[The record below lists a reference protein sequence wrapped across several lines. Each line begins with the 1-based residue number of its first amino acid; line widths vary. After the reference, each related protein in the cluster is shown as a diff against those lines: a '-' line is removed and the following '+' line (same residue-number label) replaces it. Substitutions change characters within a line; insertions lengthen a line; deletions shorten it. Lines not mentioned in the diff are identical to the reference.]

1 MRAAHARREVHF
13 ADASGGAVNRLL
25 ERRYN
30 SPAWSSG
37 SSVKRRH
44 VSVRAAHPH
53 CCACACVRA
62 CARITRAQPSLVGA
76 CVVLCVPVQAIGRAD
91 ARRDRNRLRYRPAA
105 HLPPREGSPRAPR
118 HHHCACTDAR
128 TCCCARVGVERLEP
142 RALNRSA
149 STAALA
155 ARCAQAPIRVIGR
168 EALLCHGHTAYV
180 GATHTCH
187 TTNTRRTR
195 GWDRYNV
202 QPQCGAPMRTSTAT
216 RFVAAVSEP
225 SGSDARTGRQL
236 RRHRLQ
242 HATCCLASHREAGSG
257 LHLERGFAM
266 ANPLIIEHQ
275 FGFKAFGTSPS
286 SLVLPPPSDIH
297 RYGRGVRLNIR
308 LSL

>member
-1 MRAAHARREVHF
+1 MTKTPRMTSGITGCSCTSRGSCCRRLRRRCKQTTGNEIYEAGLVERQLRRAAARQRSCRSS
-13 ADASGGAVNRLL
+13 ALL
-25 ERRYN
+25 C
-30 SPAWSSG
+30 
-37 SSVKRRH
+37 VC
-44 VSVRAAHPH
+44 VR
-53 CCACACVRA
+53 ACVRA
-62 CARITRAQPSLVGA
+62 HHTCAAESCGRVC

-225 SGSDARTGRQL
+225 SGSDARNGRQL

-242 HATCCLASHREAGSG
+242 HATCCHASHREAGSG

-266 ANPLIIEHQ
+266 ANPLMTEHQ

-286 SLVLPPPSDIH
+286 SLVLPPPSDLH
-297 RYGRGVRLNIR
+297 R
-308 LSL
+308 